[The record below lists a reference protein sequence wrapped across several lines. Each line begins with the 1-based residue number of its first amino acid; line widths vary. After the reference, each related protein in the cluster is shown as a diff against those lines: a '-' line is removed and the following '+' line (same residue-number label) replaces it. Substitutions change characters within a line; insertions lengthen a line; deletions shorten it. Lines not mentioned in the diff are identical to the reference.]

1 MPPNVGGVG
10 VAVAKAFASF
20 LAMLPLSLWTPQALK
35 AVEIRTREAMIRT
48 RRRVSISRSGTREY
62 TPSWPKANSTR
73 R

>member
-1 MPPNVGGVG
+1 
-10 VAVAKAFASF
+10 
-20 LAMLPLSLWTPQALK
+20 LSLWTPQALK